1 MRKYSLIKILSL
13 LAFVFVGCEDAI
25 EIDQPGRLDAD
36 AAFQTVEDLQ
46 SGLYGVYDDT
56 DLTQEIQFSAIFT
69 DELAIGFSN
78 GGQGIS
84 DYGFVLN
91 AGSDAPQAFWTR
103 WYTAINSANR
113 VLEAAETI
121 MPAEGEES
129 LYNDILG
136 QTYALRAFAHF
147 QLESYF
153 TTDYTDDS
161 ALGVIALDYVPT
173 IDQQLLRNTNGEVFA
188 LIKSDLD
195 KAQNLIS
202 YQSNATFISKDFVL
216 ALKARMAAYR
226 QNYTEAATYA
236 STLLGRYP
244 LADRTEYAAMFADQD
259 NTEIIFKLERA
270 KGDNYDGQGSTGSAF
285 AGGWAGANFAF
296 GGPDLAGS
304 PYFEIGRSLY
314 NALDMDD
321 VRYDVNVSPTSVI
334 DPNYPDADNYTAD
347 DILIVNKYRGS
358 EGVPL
363 MNDLKVFRSSEML
376 FILAEA
382 RADAGTINGANS
394 TASLIKQ
401 IRDARFGTDTEL
413 PTYANKAE
421 AFGAILDES
430 RIEFAFEGH
439 RYKDLKRLGERA
451 NRQITKDPLDCGF
464 NGACTLSPNDYRFTL
479 PLPIIEFNGN
489 PGLREQQNPGY

>member
-1 MRKYSLIKILSL
+1 M
-13 LAFVFVGCEDAI
+13 
-25 EIDQPGRLDAD
+25 
-36 AAFQTVEDLQ
+36 
-46 SGLYGVYDDT
+46 
-56 DLTQEIQFSAIFT
+56 
-69 DELAIGFSN
+69 
-78 GGQGIS
+78 
-84 DYGFVLN
+84 
-91 AGSDAPQAFWTR
+91 
-103 WYTAINSANR
+103 
-113 VLEAAETI
+113 
-121 MPAEGEES
+121 
-129 LYNDILG
+129 
-136 QTYALRAFAHF
+136 
-147 QLESYF
+147 
-153 TTDYTDDS
+153 
-161 ALGVIALDYVPT
+161 
-173 IDQQLLRNTNGEVFA
+173 
-188 LIKSDLD
+188 
-195 KAQNLIS
+195 IS